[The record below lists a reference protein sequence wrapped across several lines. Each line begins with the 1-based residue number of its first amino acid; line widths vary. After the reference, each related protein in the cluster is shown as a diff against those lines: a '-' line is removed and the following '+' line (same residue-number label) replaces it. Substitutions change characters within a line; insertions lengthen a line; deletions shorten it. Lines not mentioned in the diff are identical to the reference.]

1 MEGTTQA
8 LVILE
13 PSDSK
18 DKVPDREVNTG
29 YSANRMDTE
38 IMARA
43 EVKV

>member
-8 LVILE
+8 LVVE

-18 DKVPDREVNTG
+18 DKVPDTEVNTG

-38 IMARA
+38 TMARA